1 MVMEKHGCGMDLFE
15 FIDRQRK
22 PIDEKLASF
31 IFRQLISAVSY
42 LHSNSIVHRDIKD
55 ENIVINE
62 IFHIK
67 LIDFGS
73 AAYVHKG
80 KQFATFCGT
89 FDYCAPEVLLGNKYF
104 GPEVDV
110 WTCGITLYTLI
121 FSENPFFDAEET
133 IECILKPP
141 FKVSKELTT
150 LLFSIL
156 CPKPDTRMTIEE
168 IENYSWVNQEVDIGQ
183 YKWENVIRNTE
194 FHSNDAGD
202 CRGDD
207 LLVGN
212 SSAKQPLGQLD
223 LNQPNKSGQQEAV
236 EPLKD
241 KKDFLHV
248 NPPAEFA
255 GVLSKSF

>member
-1 MVMEKHGCGMDLFE
+1 M
-15 FIDRQRK
+15 
-22 PIDEKLASF
+22 
-31 IFRQLISAVSY
+31 
-42 LHSNSIVHRDIKD
+42 HSNSIVHRDIKD

-62 IFHIK
+62 NFHIK

-89 FDYCAPEVLLGNKYF
+89 LDYCAPEVLLGNKYF

-168 IENYSWVNQEVDIGQ
+168 IENYSWVNQEVEIGQ

-207 LLVGN
+207 LLVDN
-212 SSAKQPLGQLD
+212 SNAKQPLGQLD
-223 LNQPNKSGQQEAV
+223 LNQTNKSGQQDAAEGV
-236 EPLKD
+236 KD